1 MIKNFLANVYKRYIL
16 YLSNKTYRIH
26 IQNLQRLFQLKR
38 EHAYKRY
45 SWLVLDLGCGDGSL
59 SVKLFGACELLVGV
73 DLRVQVK
80 SFLFKD
86 KLISLPFCEY
96 GGQLSESN
104 YVARSLWKI
113 AIKVAGKLKVDY
125 IEIRNPSNVPDIDEY
140 YRIRR
145 YVTFEIDLTKS
156 KENLWLNLDKK
167 TRNAVKKAMKNRVE
181 VEEAK
186 NEDDLKLYYRLYLK
200 TQKRHGSPP
209 NDFRLFCNIYRQLQ
223 PMGVMRILLAKYQEK
238 AIGGIIVFHFKRA
251 RARIIY
257 WWGNVT
263 EPSYRHLNP
272 TNLLLWKMIEWGN
285 ENGFKV
291 FDLGRTRRGTS
302 IYHFKSGW
310 SGKEIV
316 LQDYIYFLNRNAHMN
331 GKEHTLPDPY
341 QGKYRFLSKVW
352 SLLPTI
358 LAEKIG
364 PRIIS
369 EIGL

>member
-1 MIKNFLANVYKRYIL
+1 MYLEIRMMKLDIEVADECDACLWNKFVKTNPYATPYHLWEYGKSLSLTYGYKRFYLIAKENEEIVGIL
-16 YLSNKTYRIH
+16 PLI
-26 IQNLQRLFQLKR
+26 
-38 EHAYKRY
+38 
-45 SWLVLDLGCGDGSL
+45 
-59 SVKLFGACELLVGV
+59 
-73 DLRVQVK
+73 QVK

-104 YVARSLWKI
+104 HVARSLWKI

-145 YVTFEIDLTKS
+145 YVTFKIDLTKS

-167 TRNAVKKAMKNRVE
+167 TRNAVKKAMKNRVK

-223 PMGVMRILLAKYQEK
+223 PMGVMKILLAKYQEK
-238 AIGGIIVFHFKRA
+238 AIGGIIVFHFNS
-251 RARIIY
+251 IIY

-285 ENGFKV
+285 ENGFKI

-310 SGKEIV
+310 GGKEIV
-316 LQDYIYFLNRNAHMN
+316 LQDYIYFLNRNAHTN
-331 GKEHTLPDPY
+331 GKEHMLPDPY

-352 SLLPTI
+352 SLLPTM
-358 LAEKIG
+358 LTEKIG